1 MGRIGPTRGN
11 PPCPVTPPWCRLVE
25 AEATLVAYLPPLLGR
40 WCLQFLFCLSVID
53 PQLGGF
59 GIELVT
65 WLEAEAS
72 AGWVGGADCGG
83 FRVMGV
89 FAL

>member
-1 MGRIGPTRGN
+1 M
-11 PPCPVTPPWCRLVE
+11 
-25 AEATLVAYLPPLLGR
+25 A
-40 WCLQFLFCLSVID
+40 
-53 PQLGGF
+53 QLGGF

-72 AGWVGGADCGG
+72 ASAGWTGGADCGG

-89 FAL
+89 WLFAFGAVALSSGLSMVL